1 MIEKRLVWV
10 LLLISQFT
18 FSQIK
23 GVVKDS
29 LTGNPIPFVNIWVE
43 NENIG
48 ASSEENGT
56 FEIYTSEKSE
66 NLIFSAIGFEKKII
80 KISESKEVKLKSVEY
95 LLDEI
100 VLSNSK
106 ETKQIE
112 IGKTKNSISQAFD
125 NGPKIVA
132 KFFPYKLSYKATKY
146 IKKVTVLTDSKIENA
161 TIKLHFYAVDSL
173 GFPSKELLKKDLILT
188 VKKGVNNHAFDISDL
203 NLTMPKSGLFVGF
216 EKLLIEKNK
225 LETTITD
232 FNSNTTKIQR
242 KYYPFLLYNFV
253 EKDFQFEYS
262 GGKWSKQQKFNLDGS
277 VSKMMI
283 NEPAINLILTN

>member
-1 MIEKRLVWV
+1 MKAI
-10 LLLISQFT
+10 LLLFLFSISL
-18 FSQIK
+18 SAQIK

-56 FEIYTSEKSE
+56 FEIYTSPKSK
-66 NLIFSAIGFEKKII
+66 NLIFSAIGFEKKIV
-80 KISESKEVKLKSVEY
+80 KIADSKEVKLKSVEY
-95 LLDEI
+95 LLDEV

-106 ETKQIE
+106 GTKQIE

-146 IKKVTVLTDSKIENA
+146 IKKVTVLTDSKIENS
-161 TIKLHFYAVDSL
+161 TIKLHFYALDSL

-225 LETTITD
+225 LETTSTD
-232 FNSNTTKIQR
+232 FNSNTTKTQK
-242 KYYPFLLYNFV
+242 KYYPLLLYNFV
-253 EKDFQFEYS
+253 ERDFQFEYS
-262 GGKWSKQQKFNLDGS
+262 GGKWSKQQKFNIDGS
-277 VSKMMI
+277 QSKMMI

>member
-1 MIEKRLVWV
+1 MKSIILFI
-10 LLLISQFT
+10 LIS
-18 FSQIK
+18 FSLSAQIK

-29 LTGNPIPFVNIWVE
+29 LTGNPIPYVNIWVE

-56 FEIYTSEKSE
+56 FEIYTSEKSK
-66 NLIFSAIGFEKKII
+66 NLIFSAIGFEKKIV
-80 KISESKEVKLKSVEY
+80 KISDSKEVKLKSVEY

-112 IGKTKNSISQAFD
+112 IGKTKNAISQAFD

-146 IKKVTVLTDSKIENA
+146 LKKVTVLTDSKIENA

-173 GFPSKELLKKDLILT
+173 GFPSKEILKKDLIVI

-232 FNSNTTKIQR
+232 FNSNTTKIQK
-242 KYYPFLLYNFV
+242 KYYPLLLYNFV
-253 EKDFQFEYS
+253 ERDFQFEYS
-262 GGKWSKQQKFNLDGS
+262 GGKWSKQQKDNGDGS
-277 VSKMMI
+277 VIKMRV

>member
-1 MIEKRLVWV
+1 MKAI
-10 LLLISQFT
+10 LLLFLFSISL
-18 FSQIK
+18 SAQIK

-29 LTGNPIPFVNIWVE
+29 LTGNPIPYVNIWVE

-56 FEIYTSEKSE
+56 FEIYTSEKSK

-173 GFPSKELLKKDLILT
+173 GFPSKELLKKDVILT
-188 VKKGVNNHAFDISDL
+188 VKKGVNNHAFDISYL

-232 FNSNTTKIQR
+232 FNSNTTKTQK
-242 KYYPFLLYNFV
+242 KYYPFFLYNFV

>member
-1 MIEKRLVWV
+1 MNKIY
-10 LLLISQFT
+10 LLLILISG
-18 FSQIK
+18 SLSAQIK

-29 LTGNPIPFVNIWVE
+29 LTGNPIPYVNIWVE

-56 FEIYTSEKSE
+56 FEIYTSEKSK

-132 KFFPYKLSYKATKY
+132 KFFPYKSSYKATKY

-232 FNSNTTKIQR
+232 FNSNTTKTQ
-242 KYYPFLLYNFV
+242 KKHYPFLLYNFV
-253 EKDFQFEYS
+253 EKDFQFEYT

>member
-1 MIEKRLVWV
+1 MV
-10 LLLISQFT
+10 
-18 FSQIK
+18 
-23 GVVKDS
+23 
-29 LTGNPIPFVNIWVE
+29 
-43 NENIG
+43 
-48 ASSEENGT
+48 
-56 FEIYTSEKSE
+56 
-66 NLIFSAIGFEKKII
+66 

-132 KFFPYKLSYKATKY
+132 KFFPYKSSYKATKY

-173 GFPSKELLKKDLILT
+173 GFPSKELLKKDLILS

-216 EKLLIEKNK
+216 EKLLIDKNK
-225 LETTITD
+225 LENTITD
-232 FNSNTTKIQR
+232 FNSNTTKTQK

-253 EKDFQFEYS
+253 EKDFQFEYF

>member
-1 MIEKRLVWV
+1 MKAI
-10 LLLISQFT
+10 LLLFLFSISL
-18 FSQIK
+18 SAQIK

-29 LTGNPIPFVNIWVE
+29 LTGNPIPYINIWVE

-56 FEIYTSEKSE
+56 FEIYTSEKSK

-232 FNSNTTKIQR
+232 FNSNTTKNQK

>member
-1 MIEKRLVWV
+1 MKVI
-10 LLLISQFT
+10 LLLFLSSISLSAQT
-18 FSQIK
+18 K

-29 LTGNPIPFVNIWVE
+29 LTGKPIPYVNIWVE

-48 ASSEENGT
+48 ATSEEGGI
-56 FEIYTSEKSE
+56 FEIYTSEKSK
-66 NLIFSAIGFEKKII
+66 NLIFTAIGFEKKIV

-95 LLDEI
+95 LLEEV

-106 ETKQIE
+106 KTKQIE

-161 TIKLHFYAVDSL
+161 AIKLHFYAVDSL

-203 NLTMPKSGLFVGF
+203 NLIMPKSGLFVGF

-232 FNSNTTKIQR
+232 FNSNTTKNQK

-253 EKDFQFEYS
+253 EKYFQFEYS

-277 VSKMMI
+277 ISKMMI